1 MKHIIAVA
9 VMALVAAVLSAAAMA
24 QLSTDDQIKFR
35 QSGYTFMSWNMGRI
49 KAQVVD
55 GDVPYDPGQVQAAA
69 DVIAAIANSGMSAL
83 YGPGSDEG
91 TGWKPT
97 RLKSEFFDE
106 LDKVG
111 EIAGRF
117 IEEANRLQEVTATE
131 DEDAIA
137 RQFNNLARACG
148 SCHDNYRASE

>member
-1 MKHIIAVA
+1 MKKIAVIVA
-9 VMALVAAVLSAAAMA
+9 FALLAAVVSAAAMA

-35 QSGYTFMSWNMGRI
+35 QSGYTFMAWNMGRI

-55 GDVPYDPGQVQAAA
+55 GDVPYDPGQVERAAN
-69 DVIAAIANSGMSAL
+69 VIAAVANSGMSAL

-117 IEEANRLQEVTATE
+117 MEEANKLQEVAASG
-131 DEDAIA
+131 DEAAIA

-148 SCHDNYRASE
+148 SCHENYRASE

>member
-1 MKHIIAVA
+1 MRQLIGLTALAV
-9 VMALVAAVLSAAAMA
+9 VVALASATAMA
-24 QLSTDDQIKFR
+24 QLSVDDQIKFR

-55 GDVPYDPGQVQAAA
+55 GDVPYDPAQVQRAA

-97 RLKSEFFDE
+97 RLKSEFFED

-117 IEEANRLQEVTATE
+117 IEEANSLQEVAASE
-131 DEDAIA
+131 DPDAIA
-137 RQFNNLARACG
+137 SQFNNLARACG
-148 SCHDNYRASE
+148 TCHDNFRASE

>member
-1 MKHIIAVA
+1 MKHIIAVI
-9 VMALVAAVLSAAAMA
+9 VLALVAAVLSAAAMA
-24 QLSTDDQIKFR
+24 QLSTDDQIKYR
-35 QSGYTFMSWNMGRI
+35 QSGYTFMAWNMGRI
-49 KAQVVD
+49 RAQVVD

-69 DVIAAIANSGMSAL
+69 DVVAAIANSGMSAL

-97 RLKSEFFDE
+97 RLKSEFFDD

-117 IEEANRLQEVTATE
+117 IEEANRLQEVAATE
-131 DEDAIA
+131 DKSAIA
-137 RQFNNLARACG
+137 SQFSNLARACG
-148 SCHDNYRASE
+148 SCHDNFRASE

>member
-1 MKHIIAVA
+1 MMKKLFVILLAL
-9 VMALVAAVLSAAAMA
+9 LVAAGSAVAIA
-24 QLSTDDQIKFR
+24 QVSTDDQIKFR

-55 GDVPYDPGQVQAAA
+55 GEVPYNPEQVQRAA
-69 DVIAAIANSGMSAL
+69 DVIAAIANSGMGAL
-83 YGPGSDEG
+83 YGPGTDEG

-117 IEEANRLQEVTATE
+117 IDEANKLQEVAATE
-131 DEDAIA
+131 DESAIA
-137 RQFNNLARACG
+137 SQFTNLARACG